1 MSIYKFG
8 NDLTKIRENK
18 RISQEDLA
26 FLSGISRR
34 SISRIENGLI
44 KEPSIDTLLK
54 LSASLDADI
63 VDLYIKDIYES
74 QYLYRELLSSFD
86 ILSSFKSREEI
97 LLLEKKVDILE
108 KDHNFK
114 GKDYELALMKLFIK
128 SLKTPILLSLT
139 EEFEDITS
147 ARINKNN
154 ILTRDLSFLE
164 ARLLINVCNNKAYF
178 KNIDRKEILSSIIDK
193 NDESLIK
200 LIAYYSLVNVMDI
213 ERDSLNGL
221 EKINEAISFAK
232 YSNHSE
238 MFAFLYYLKFLC
250 QHELGDENY
259 RNSIKLS
266 RIFASHLDKDGALK
280 SINQGIGD
288 VLGNN

>member
-1 MSIYKFG
+1 
-8 NDLTKIRENK
+8 
-18 RISQEDLA
+18 
-26 FLSGISRR
+26 
-34 SISRIENGLI
+34 
-44 KEPSIDTLLK
+44 
-54 LSASLDADI
+54 
-63 VDLYIKDIYES
+63 
-74 QYLYRELLSSFD
+74 
-86 ILSSFKSREEI
+86 
-97 LLLEKKVDILE
+97 
-108 KDHNFK
+108 
-114 GKDYELALMKLFIK
+114 MKLFIK

-139 EEFEDITS
+139 EEFEEITS

-164 ARLLINVCNNKAYF
+164 ARLLINVCNNKTYF

-200 LIAYYSLVNVMDI
+200 LIAYYSLVNVMDM

-232 YSNHSE
+232 YYNHSE

-250 QHELGDENY
+250 QHELGDEKY
-259 RNSIKLS
+259 RNSIELS
-266 RIFASHLDKDGALK
+266 RIFASHLDKGWVLK

-288 VLGNN
+288 VLSNN